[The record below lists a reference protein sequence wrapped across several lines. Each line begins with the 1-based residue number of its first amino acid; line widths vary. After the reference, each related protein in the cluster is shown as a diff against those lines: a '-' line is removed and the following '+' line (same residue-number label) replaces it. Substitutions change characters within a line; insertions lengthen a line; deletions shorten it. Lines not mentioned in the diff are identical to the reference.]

1 MRHAEYSE
9 EPPQVATVLVDARI
23 GVTAVCE
30 TSA

>member
-1 MRHAEYSE
+1 MRTTPES
-9 EPPQVATVLVDARI
+9 PLQVATVLVDARI